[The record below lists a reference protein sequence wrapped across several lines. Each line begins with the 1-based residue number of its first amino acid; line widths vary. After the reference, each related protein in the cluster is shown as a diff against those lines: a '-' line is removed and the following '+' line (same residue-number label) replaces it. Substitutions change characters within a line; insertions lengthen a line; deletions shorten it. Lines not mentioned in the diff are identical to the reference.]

1 MISYAYDTVQRGN
14 PVGFFGMV
22 LVLEGTSAAIATRAA
37 EIISAR
43 LELPRRAFTYLV
55 SHGALD
61 QQHVSHFD
69 GLMDRLDDGA
79 DRAAV
84 LHGARMFYRL
94 YGDVFRAL
102 PRAELA
108 TSSTATRAAA

>member
-1 MISYAYDTVQRGN
+1 MVSYGYDTVHRGN

-37 EIISAR
+37 EIIAAR
-43 LELPRRAFTYLV
+43 LELPRRACTYLL
-55 SHGALD
+55 SHGSLD
-61 QQHVSHFD
+61 KQHVGHFD
-69 GLMDRLDDGA
+69 GLVDRLDDIA

-84 LHGARMFYRL
+84 LHAARMFYRL

-102 PRAELA
+102 PRAE
-108 TSSTATRAAA
+108 STASTDTRVAA